1 MRARNKTENVMRH
14 SAAQELVA
22 KAFNGLVSLW
32 PADSREWALAM
43 QAELSEMESTQESL
57 RWLAGGIM
65 SLGKAWWNHVVY
77 GWNEREKE
85 PAPVKTPGPLAF
97 ALALVALVAF
107 IALPSVHEGVSAV
120 ANSWRIYN
128 NPRAAEF
135 RRMARE
141 AEANHDAKTLAFLS
155 TRMNSL
161 DENARL
167 AKEAVAMDPSFT
179 WIFTRG
185 GSYWY
190 AYNHP
195 AERYGRIQQVEAV
208 DPDNAVP
215 YLTEAGIRENELRM
229 DNNFQVSKEKILNDP
244 HWRSAMEKAFA
255 APRYDSYYSQSIEL
269 QESMLK
275 AHNLRQPQDVARGVY
290 EYYSSGLF
298 VSQMYVDYLLDQAK
312 QAKQKDDTAQ
322 AIRLAWTVAQF
333 AEHARANLH
342 NEWAIGTV
350 DRMTFSANEILVP
363 LEAAAGQTEVA
374 NLLSLQNASINR
386 RNAEKTPGRFL
397 FVDRAYGGLES
408 ASIAIQAGGLG
419 VIILGWALILSA
431 IYLIAA
437 RFAPRMRAGRLYRWA
452 CNCGRFVPAALV
464 AAVILTAAM
473 FAPYFE
479 NVQNYFAGMHDST
492 TLHALLST
500 EQSLYQLPSMVV
512 NPMLHNVY
520 AAYSWLALLTIAIIA
535 GTLFLTR
542 KMFHT
547 QGPSVK
553 AV

>member
-1 MRARNKTENVMRH
+1 
-14 SAAQELVA
+14 
-22 KAFNGLVSLW
+22 
-32 PADSREWALAM
+32 
-43 QAELSEMESTQESL
+43 
-57 RWLAGGIM
+57 M
-65 SLGKAWWNHVVY
+65 SLGRAWWNQVIY
-77 GWNEREKE
+77 GWNESEKE

-97 ALALVALVAF
+97 VLALVALVAF
-107 IALPSVHEGVSAV
+107 IAMPSVREGVSAV
-120 ANSWRIYN
+120 ANSWRIYS
-128 NPRAAEF
+128 NPHAAELK
-135 RRMARE
+135 RMARE

-167 AKEAVAMDPSFT
+167 ANEAVAMDPSFT
-179 WIFTRG
+179 WLYIRG
-185 GSYWY
+185 GSLWY
-190 AYNHP
+190 AYNH
-195 AERYGRIQQVEAV
+195 AGDRYGRIQKIEAF

-215 YLTEAGIRENELRM
+215 YLTEASIRENELRTE
-229 DNNFQVSKEKILNDP
+229 NNYQLSKEKILNDP
-244 HWRSAMEKAFA
+244 HWRAAMEKAFA
-255 APRYDSYYSQSIEL
+255 APRYDSYFSQSVEL

-312 QAKQKDDTAQ
+312 QAKQKGDSAQ
-322 AIRLAWTVAQF
+322 AIHLAWTVAQF

-350 DRMTFSANEILVP
+350 DRMTFSANEILEP
-363 LEAAAGQTEVA
+363 LEAAAGQTEIA
-374 NLLSLQNASINR
+374 KLLTLQNASIDR

-419 VIILGWALILSA
+419 VIILGWALMLSA
-431 IYLIAA
+431 VYLIAA
-437 RFAPRMRAGRLYRWA
+437 RFAPGLRAGRLYRWT

-479 NVQNYFAGMHDST
+479 NVQNYFAGIHDST

-535 GTLFLTR
+535 GVLFLTR

-547 QGPSVK
+547 QGPRIK
-553 AV
+553 AA